1 MNSIH
6 HIEGWKNPTRYIHVQ
21 LKNGVRDTQ
30 NKKYMFGIRKFD
42 VHGIQSKISDINLLT
57 YQQIMNFRIKEVLL
71 DSSQWKAG
79 VVNLLTAYLA
89 QK

>member
-1 MNSIH
+1 
-6 HIEGWKNPTRYIHVQ
+6 
-21 LKNGVRDTQ
+21 
-30 NKKYMFGIRKFD
+30 MFGIRKFD